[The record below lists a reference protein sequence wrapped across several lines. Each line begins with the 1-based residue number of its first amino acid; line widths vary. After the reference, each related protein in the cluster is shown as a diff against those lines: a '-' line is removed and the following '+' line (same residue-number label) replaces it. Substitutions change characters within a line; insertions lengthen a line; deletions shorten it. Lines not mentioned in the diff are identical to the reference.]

1 MRRPDLAL
9 NVAAHGAARRG
20 VLERAPDV
28 RCAARRRAVTFLKLR
43 RHGGAV
49 TLESRRAGLAAIQA
63 KSRSHEAST
72 DHGAST
78 TTTGARQHLQ
88 LGAPE
93 LLHRAER
100 VSVIL

>member
-49 TLESRRAGLAAIQA
+49 TLESRRAGLAAIRA
-63 KSRSHEAST
+63 KSRSYEAGT
-72 DHGAST
+72 DHGASRRRRAP
-78 TTTGARQHLQ
+78 GSISSSARRSYSIE
-88 LGAPE
+88 PN
-93 LLHRAER
+93 
-100 VSVIL
+100 V